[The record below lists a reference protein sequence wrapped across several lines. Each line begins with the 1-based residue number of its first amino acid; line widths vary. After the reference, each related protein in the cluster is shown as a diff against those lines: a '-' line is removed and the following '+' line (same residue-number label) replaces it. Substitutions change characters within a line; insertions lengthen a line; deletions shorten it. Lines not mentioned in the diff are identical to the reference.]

1 MTKAKL
7 FALSAFAFT
16 MAFAFY
22 RGYQDY
28 ENAQEPDHLLLAN
41 IEALAQDGE
50 GTTSGEYSRYINDTK
65 FSSNTEFKTEVNENG
80 VSISWKRTCQSA
92 ITYCKNT
99 GDDDDICYESLNGVV
114 TTCGEW
120 SKN

>member
-28 ENAQEPDHLLLAN
+28 ENAQETDYLLLAN
-41 IEALAQDGE
+41 IEAWHKMVKVPQVESTLDILMIQNLVAIRNSKQRLMKMVFLFHGNGLA
-50 GTTSGEYSRYINDTK
+50 
-65 FSSNTEFKTEVNENG
+65 
-80 VSISWKRTCQSA
+80 
-92 ITYCKNT
+92 
-99 GDDDDICYESLNGVV
+99 SLRLHIVRIQEMMMIFV
-114 TTCGEW
+114 M
-120 SKN
+120 KV